1 MEVDVRPGLA
11 ELAPAWDALLDGSPR
26 PTPFLSSWWL
36 EATAAG
42 RPILALAF
50 EGDRLIGGLPL
61 TVDCKRGVSRV
72 RIIGAG
78 NPHDLDVIA
87 ARGREDDVSEAVVA
101 WLTRPGN
108 RLVDLEG
115 LAPDGLLVRHLPPGT
130 QVSKLEAA
138 PWFDV
143 PADFESY
150 LASRRKKLRQE
161 IRRIVRRF
169 EEAGITYEVVDT
181 TDSDR
186 AMDTLERL
194 HRRRWRGTSPFLD
207 SVRRF
212 ESAVTAGIARGEL
225 CFHEVLADGRV
236 IASLVTIE
244 RWGTCFFHQMGR
256 DPDRRWSGSGTFLK
270 ARAIERAC
278 RLGFHKV
285 DLCYGDPASKLAW
298 ADDRRPVVRA
308 RFAHGR
314 VGRLESRVLAALR
327 PGVNAFRKAR
337 IRARRRR
344 YSAE

>member
-1 MEVDVRPGLA
+1 M
-11 ELAPAWDALLDGSPR
+11 DGSPR
-26 PTPFLSSWWL
+26 PSPFLCSWWL

-42 RPILALAF
+42 RPNLVLAF

-61 TVDCKRGVSRV
+61 TMDRKRGVPRV

-78 NPHDLDVIA
+78 NPHDLDVVA
-87 ARGREDDVSEAVVA
+87 APGHEDDVARAVVA

-115 LAPDGLLVRHLPPGT
+115 LAPDGVLVHHLPPGT
-130 QVSKLEAA
+130 QVSALEDA

-143 PADFESY
+143 PPDFESY

-161 IRRIVRRF
+161 IRRIVRRL
-169 EEAGITYEVVDT
+169 EEAGITYEVVDA
-181 TDSDR
+181 TDSSR
-186 AMDTLERL
+186 AMATLERL
-194 HRRRWRGTSPFLD
+194 HRRRWRGASPFLD

-212 ESAVTAGIARGEL
+212 EAAVTTGVAHGEL
-225 CFHEVLADGRV
+225 CFHEVLADRQV

-278 RLGFHKV
+278 RLGFRKV
-285 DLCYGDPASKLAW
+285 DLCYGDPPSKLLW
-298 ADDRRPVVRA
+298 ADGRRPVVRA

-314 VGRLESRVLAALR
+314 AARLESRVLAVLR
-327 PGVNAFRKAR
+327 PGVNAFRRAR
-337 IRARRRR
+337 VRARRRR
-344 YSAE
+344 YSAQ